1 MSRSEPRTRNAE
13 RSRTAI
19 LDAAAELFAAKGFE
33 RTTVR
38 EIGLKADVD
47 PALVIRYFGSKDAL
61 FAEVA
66 VFDLNLPELT
76 NVDPAKIGET
86 LVAHFLHMWE
96 DPDGNPGL
104 PVLYR
109 SAASNAHAAAKL
121 RELFAT
127 QVAPM
132 VSRAGDPATANLRAG
147 LVASQILGLAF
158 CRYVLRLPPVVD
170 MTVPSIIREVG
181 QTIQHYAT
189 NAGSFEAGEAK
200 SATAK
205 K

>member
-1 MSRSEPRTRNAE
+1 MEPPKPRPRNAD
-13 RSRTAI
+13 RSRAAI
-19 LDAAAELFAAKGFE
+19 LAAAAELFAARGFE
-33 RTTVR
+33 RTTIR
-38 EIGLKADVD
+38 EIGAKAGID

-66 VFDLNLPELT
+66 VFDLHLPDVTLVAPE
-76 NVDPAKIGET
+76 KIGET

-121 RELFAT
+121 RELFAS
-127 QVAPM
+127 QVAPA
-132 VSRAGDPATANLRAG
+132 VARAGDPATASLRAG
-147 LVASQILGLAF
+147 LVASQLLGLAF

-170 MTVPSIIREVG
+170 MTVPTIVREVG
-181 QTIQHYAT
+181 RTIQRYAT
-189 NAGSFEAGEAK
+189 DAGAIDRREAA
-200 SATAK
+200 SATE
-205 K
+205 